1 MAEPDKKAQQDIH
14 LKIKAN
20 KNHSFFTSVLGL
32 KNKNI
37 VKLHQYVKTAKPLEL
52 PLRYHWVKRRLM
64 ANNYILPQSY
74 KMGEFTCEFCF
85 RRLSCKVKDR
95 NLRVHPPQ
103 NHFNKNVLVLFMNKI
118 KPL

>member
-20 KNHSFFTSVLGL
+20 KNHSFFTSVLSL

-52 PLRYHWVKRRLM
+52 PLRYHWVKEDSWLTIIFYHRVIKWENLHVNF
-64 ANNYILPQSY
+64 ALEDFHAKLKTEIYEFIHHKTILTRMY
-74 KMGEFTCEFCF
+74 
-85 RRLSCKVKDR
+85 
-95 NLRVHPPQ
+95 
-103 NHFNKNVLVLFMNKI
+103 
-118 KPL
+118 